1 MIDFHAEVTCLALK
15 LCILTLLVFDLL
27 LKLPLLSGICLQPV
41 GRVLLQL
48 PDLVFKSL
56 FVILIL
62 LLVLALDDLL
72 GLLGYTVKL
81 DVKGTG
87 SVIIDFKSLALNN
100 VLDLLQFSLVSQD
113 LLHFLD
119 LLLSLLVNVVVL
131 VLHNMLIN
139 QDSILVVSGNWK
151 LRHFDLTLLHERHRF
166 EVELEFL
173 LTISGLLVAHVG
185 VFELL
190 DERLLLTFKV
200 VDKVTKVAKTLRVLL
215 LK

>member
-139 QDSILVVSGNWK
+139 QDSILVVCGNWK

>member
-1 MIDFHAEVTCLALK
+1 LIDFHAEVTCLALK